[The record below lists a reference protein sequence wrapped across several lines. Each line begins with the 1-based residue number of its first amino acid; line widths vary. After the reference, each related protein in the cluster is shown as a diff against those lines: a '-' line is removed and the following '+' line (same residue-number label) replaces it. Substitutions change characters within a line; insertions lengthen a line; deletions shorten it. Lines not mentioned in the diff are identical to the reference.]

1 MLVNSI
7 ASGRDLYV
15 NRPKQNVAMASVPY
29 VRNVNNVDSVSF
41 TGLKPNL
48 IKKNQFK
55 LLLSQ
60 DIWAYRLAVKMPES
74 DIEKEALLELLEHR
88 AHLERYT
95 RLQNE
100 KGEILIK
107 LAHAEQLAATNP
119 QSPELQEILKWLD
132 NKGNLDATM
141 NTLNKQIAQEIK
153 KNKPAFDYFEA
164 LKKLEEEYL
173 EKKLVKEQQLEK
185 YWHKIKKG
193 NINADGRYSTRDLI
207 EIIKTGK
214 LPVEVT
220 EATSGIPRITSK
232 KDMLMVV
239 KMEYRRLLRENVNVY
254 NLNSNQTAAAKSS
267 QQKLQEMYA
276 TELRRY
282 GIDSGRL
289 DDIYKYV
296 EREFNTQIDNIM
308 DIDIYPLGEH
318 WQQMSEVENKLRVLR
333 REVAQ
338 LIGKRSDGAAAD
350 LEANKLIDAK
360 LSEIEAA
367 KSLWLAGARKS
378 VEYEAVNREMMDDA
392 GKLRQY
398 EYLVGENK
406 IIKMHKEALKIS
418 EENNGVIPEEMW
430 GRILS
435 L

>member
-1 MLVNSI
+1 MKQINRIISLFLVALMLVNLNVGAENSGTLDV
-7 ASGRDLYV
+7 ASDPL
-15 NRPKQNVAMASVPY
+15 
-29 VRNVNNVDSVSF
+29 
-41 TGLKPNL
+41 
-48 IKKNQFK
+48 
-55 LLLSQ
+55 
-60 DIWAYRLAVKMPES
+60 
-74 DIEKEALLELLEHR
+74 IEKFL
-88 AHLERYT
+88 
-95 RLQNE
+95 
-100 KGEILIK
+100 GD
-107 LAHAEQLAATNP
+107 
-119 QSPELQEILKWLD
+119 LD
-132 NKGNLDATM
+132 Y
-141 NTLNKQIAQEIK
+141 I
-153 KNKPAFDYFEA
+153 
-164 LKKLEEEYL
+164 
-173 EKKLVKEQQLEK
+173 
-185 YWHKIKKG
+185 
-193 NINADGRYSTRDLI
+193 
-207 EIIKTGK
+207 
-214 LPVEVT
+214 
-220 EATSGIPRITSK
+220 
-232 KDMLMVV
+232 
-239 KMEYRRLLRENVNVY
+239 
-254 NLNSNQTAAAKSS
+254 
-267 QQKLQEMYA
+267 
-276 TELRRY
+276 
-282 GIDSGRL
+282 

-350 LEANKLIDAK
+350 LEVNKLIDAK